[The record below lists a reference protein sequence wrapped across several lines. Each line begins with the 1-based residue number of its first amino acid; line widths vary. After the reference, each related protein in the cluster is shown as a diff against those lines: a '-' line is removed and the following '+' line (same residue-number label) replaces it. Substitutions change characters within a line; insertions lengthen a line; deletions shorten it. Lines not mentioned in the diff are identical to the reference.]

1 MWTNDVSF
9 KNNMTESIQTAQ
21 RLKSEGYSYRAIGKM
36 LGIGKTTARDW
47 VSGTVKTPKTATISL
62 EIPIPFIKTPHDF
75 EAESQ
80 DLKEFILNLSPIHY
94 NAPNKST
101 IKAAPNKIALVIG
114 DTHFGSESQ
123 NTLDK
128 RFLPSC

>member
-1 MWTNDVSF
+1 
-9 KNNMTESIQTAQ
+9 MTESIQTAQ

-75 EAESQ
+75 EA
-80 DLKEFILNLSPIHY
+80 
-94 NAPNKST
+94 
-101 IKAAPNKIALVIG
+101 
-114 DTHFGSESQ
+114 
-123 NTLDK
+123 
-128 RFLPSC
+128 